1 MAVYLVE
8 GKDGSKRLV
17 ETRTKA
23 SAINHV
29 SNNDYKATALNTSEL
44 VKHIQAG
51 IEVENTGPVEE
62 TPILDT
68 VDTQKQ
74 RGADAKA
81 AAKSAEAAVKSQEK
95 KAA

>member
-8 GKDGSKRLV
+8 SKDGSKRLV

-23 SAINHV
+23 GAINHV
-29 SNNDYKATALNTSEL
+29 SNKDYNATALNTSEL

-51 IEVENTGPVEE
+51 IEVENTDTEEAPALESVEN
-62 TPILDT
+62 
-68 VDTQKQ
+68 QKPKEQ
-74 RGADAKA
+74 GEAKA
-81 AAKSAEAAVKSQEK
+81 AVK